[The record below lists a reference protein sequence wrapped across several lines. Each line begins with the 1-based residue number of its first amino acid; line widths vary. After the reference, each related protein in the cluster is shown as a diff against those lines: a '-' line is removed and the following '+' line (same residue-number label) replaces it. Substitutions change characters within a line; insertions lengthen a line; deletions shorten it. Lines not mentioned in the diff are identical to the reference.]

1 MKFKTI
7 NLHFQESDCGRY
19 RISFSKDPAG
29 NAYLVLWHKGQNI
42 ADRRVPN
49 FNEDRQIAMK
59 ELYAAAQEHA
69 DANQ

>member
-7 NLHFQESDCGRY
+7 NLHLQESECGRY
-19 RISFSKDPAG
+19 RISFAKDPAG

-49 FNEDRQIAMK
+49 FN
-59 ELYAAAQEHA
+59 
-69 DANQ
+69 